1 MFEMETTMSALPVHH
16 HVTMEETAREKVQ
29 HTSAPV
35 PGNGLVCTAEVDVC
49 HAMDMTIPVSVE
61 LAVLMDTI

>member
-1 MFEMETTMSALPVHH
+1 MMSALPVHH
-16 HVTMEETAREKVQ
+16 HVTMEETARGKVQ

-35 PGNGLVCTAEVDVC
+35 LENGLVCTAAGNLC

-61 LAVLMDTI
+61 LAVQMDMI